1 MNFGFSGADAAGSNT
16 RNIVSENRRA
26 SESQR
31 ILVTDIIS
39 EGPIAGLCEGGKSV
53 FVNNDPVHA
62 INLTNFVAPQAQTCT
77 VTSGQNTVTVNLNNT
92 DFAETYNSEFGKRYL
107 TLWGAYGPIFCT
119 SGTEP
124 QPAETFTYSETDYG
138 VVQNGW
144 FLPLTRVSG
153 TALQTSFNRK
163 SSGNWADVKSVQ
175 ITDTAVR
182 ANLTTASGTVIRGV
196 VGDIPSNGANTL
208 TFYSKDSRLM
218 TNLFQASDHDGS
230 SQHRIFLHLYLEIAS
245 ISGNTITLAN
255 NAPTS
260 FSGRFGIT
268 APQRVTSGTSAGTAA
283 AKAHKYPGTQ
293 FQFNT
298 GRFDQEPLTSLDG
311 AEGTSSVTLT
321 SISTT
326 ALEKDAAA
334 IITGTGTQQSL
345 IDEVK
350 ILIAYPQGLYSIDE
364 GNGKRFSAAAAYKVE
379 LAVIN
384 SETDLETF
392 NIVPGNASFNGVS
405 VFTNEGWNESS
416 TTYQFRISLE
426 DFQPFSSFKIRIT
439 RLTNHDFNVE
449 NGTTQIGSLQPT
461 GKNDHKIVGTAQIQA
476 VTGLIREKLNF
487 AYTAYANMQFWSK
500 TFNQMPQRTYECF
513 GLKVQV
519 PSNYVT
525 REEGDGINSKYTRNV
540 STGAV
545 ETTPQF
551 WDGNFRDELVY
562 TDNPAWVFYDILT
575 NNRYGLGDYLEAED
589 IDKYSLYKI
598 ARHCDE
604 LVPDGKGG
612 QEPRFRANLYLTKGA
627 DAYKVMKD
635 FATIFRGMLYW
646 ADSKFFAVI
655 DERKEPIFN
664 FSRSNVIDGQFSYQ
678 TTGDKTRVN
687 QVVVSWNNP
696 DGDYKLEPLIV
707 EDRENQIRTNRIRT
721 EKAVAF
727 GCTSFGQA
735 LRYGRW
741 KLWTSINQTEIVT
754 FTSSIDASFLTP
766 GDIINVHDDVDYEI
780 PFSGRMSS
788 YNAGT
793 PSITLDRSINTHFS
807 GGFTYD
813 IAIILPKRTILLNQ
827 DSATIQT
834 SGGAVS
840 KSRGDEI
847 TEAKVEGAVKTLV
860 HSTTGTVN
868 GAVNNSKSVTL
879 DSSNS
884 LITIGDTITGA
895 GIDRAITVENIS
907 GTSLTLSV
915 AQTIADN
922 ATLTFENPNTTQQ
935 NILSATDNSNNPLN
949 LQYEESTIVEE
960 RTLTTGSTTTSDGK
974 DTIPL
979 SSAFSATPVS
989 GAVWAIKQI
998 PTGGTTPSAASCKEY
1013 KILSIAEGNKNEYTI
1028 TAVEYYEA
1036 KFSAVDDEE
1045 FLIEVDDP
1053 LTPPEKVEEVPMP
1066 KNLRILREPK
1076 HQQPGEEFTLMWD
1089 APDPLGT
1096 TGVSTTYE
1104 HLAEFE
1110 ITHSFGEEVAPSPII
1125 EDAETRSRH
1134 FEFVP
1139 NGRHT
1144 LGVRTISGR
1153 GRKSARAVIEIQVDD
1168 MFDGEFERVWGGIV
1182 RGGFSSQDISVSNSG
1197 SDKGTLRFN
1206 NDDFV
1211 AAPFHDPQLAK
1222 RNTTADANSF
1232 SLDLTPL
1239 ANGSY
1244 PQQSG
1249 PNNEF
1254 DWGYAFMDFSK
1265 LDASNPNADAI
1276 KLVAYKRDTTLDLTY
1291 WYDVTKFLADANSIW
1306 TSVGNV
1312 SVTQGSPKVTASSD
1326 IFSNLK
1332 VPEAI
1337 KIGSAFGAKVAYV
1350 ESGTVLFLDRSW
1362 TAASATGQALSK
1374 QELDIDFKDDF
1385 IITPVSYHAAGTD
1398 DDGNSGSYGRGGTQG
1413 NSFLTVLPE
1422 LDKVGRAIVVDSD
1435 VQFLEY
1441 NAAEAQQ
1448 NAADIN
1454 LTLQAV
1460 GFEEAQ
1466 FQVTG
1471 TGFNSVSTAASSFE
1485 FADLTVVNN
1494 KVTIKVHETDDQ
1506 ASIAYNSAAPLSFT
1520 ITAREKQFPNN
1531 TNRQVTAT
1539 YNIGKIREGT
1549 QGNSTALVYLYKNST
1564 SALTSSDIDSNFPT
1578 VTVALSGTGAGTITA
1593 ISSGS
1598 ISGAGQIASTGWHK
1612 TPQTPG
1618 TGEKAYVVAAT
1629 ANGTGTSDT
1638 IDFGEWSDPV
1648 QFSGADGA
1656 SGFSSATV
1664 EIFKLSTSAG
1674 GSTTTPDQALTY
1686 KFSDGTLKNSSGVAQ
1701 NTAGNVAGFNG
1712 WRTVA
1717 PTPNNTEKYL
1727 YKRTAAAIATTLST
1741 PANTTDSIATN
1752 DWSDAV
1758 LIAQLISGVDGA
1770 AGKRNFVGTLFY
1782 GVGVVDANQ
1791 DGTPDSGAPA
1801 LPSGSITYTFADSSF
1816 SGGTM
1821 NNWSFTSPTFDP
1833 FNNSDQK
1840 LLWYACT
1847 VTAEENTAGGGTSS
1861 GSNLTF
1867 TNRHIVH
1874 SFSGVVAFTDLSA
1887 SSGSTVIHGSRIT
1900 TGTIAGPGYNSSS
1913 NGGSGVRLVLD
1924 TTSLGTNDK
1933 VFDLTT
1939 GTTSKFSI
1947 TKGGSLNLAGGIF
1960 TGANTLDGT
1969 GATLV
1974 VGSSS
1979 GGESVTIDGQNQRIT
1994 INDGSDDRVKLG
2006 KLT

>member
-1 MNFGFSGADAAGSNT
+1 MVMGWSGADVGT
-16 RNIVSENRRA
+16 RNATVSENRRV
-26 SESQR
+26 SQSQR
-31 ILVTDIIS
+31 ILVTDVIS

-53 FVNNDPVHA
+53 LVNNDPVHA
-62 INLTNFVAPQAQTCT
+62 VNLTNFVAPQGQTCT
-77 VTSGQNTVTVNLNNT
+77 VTSGQNTVTVNKNNT
-92 DFAETYNSEFGKRYL
+92 SFDESISSEYGKRYL
-107 TLWGAYGPIFCT
+107 TLWGAYGTIFLT
-119 SGTEP
+119 ASSAP
-124 QPAETFTYSETDYG
+124 QPAETYNQNDESGAAQHEI
-138 VVQNGW
+138 VQNGW
-144 FLPLTRVSG
+144 FMDFTRTSG

-163 SSGNWADVKSVQ
+163 TTGNWAEVRSLQ
-175 ITDTAVR
+175 IQDTTVR
-182 ANLTTASGTVIRGV
+182 ATITTARGIKVRGV
-196 VGDIPSNGANTL
+196 IGEITNGGNTL
-208 TFYSKDSRLM
+208 RFFSKDSRLLHH
-218 TNLFQASDHDGS
+218 LFKTSDYNGS
-230 SQHRIFLHLYLEIAS
+230 TSHRLILTLYLEIAS
-245 ISGNTITLAN
+245 MTDSTITLVN
-255 NAPTS
+255 NAPVS

-268 APQRVTSGTSAGTAA
+268 APQKAVVGTNSAEPA

-293 FQFNT
+293 FQFNPGT
-298 GRFDQEPLTSLDG
+298 VDQEPLTTLDG
-311 AEGTSSVTLT
+311 NEGTSSVALT
-321 SISTT
+321 SLSTSV
-326 ALEKDAAA
+326 LEKDSPA
-334 IITGTGTQQSL
+334 IITASGTQQSL

-350 ILIAYPQGLYSIDE
+350 ILIAYPQGLYTVDE
-364 GNGKRFSAAAAYKVE
+364 GNGKRFSAAAVYKIE
-379 LAVIN
+379 LAVQRSGN
-384 SETDLETF
+384 TLEQF
-392 NIVPGNASFNGVS
+392 NVVPGNASYNGVS
-405 VFTNEGWNESS
+405 VFTNEGWAESAA
-416 TTYQFRISLE
+416 TFQFRISLE

-439 RLTNHDFNVE
+439 RLTNHDFNVA
-449 NGTTQIGSLQPT
+449 NGSTSVGSLLPT
-461 GKNDHKIVGTAQIQA
+461 GQDDHKIVGTAQIQA

-487 AYTAYANMQFWSK
+487 AHTAYANMQFWSK
-500 TFNQMPQRTYECF
+500 TFNQMPNRTYECF
-513 GLKVQV
+513 GLKVKV

-525 REEGDGINSKYTRNV
+525 REENNGISSAYTRNV
-540 STGAV
+540 STGAI

-562 TDNPAWVFYDILT
+562 TNNPAWVFYDILT
-575 NNRYGLGDYLEAED
+575 NNRYGLGDYLESQD

-604 LVPDGKGG
+604 LVPDGKGA
-612 QEPRFRANLYLTKGA
+612 QEPRFTANLYLTKGV

-664 FSRSNVIDGQFSYQ
+664 FSRSNIIDGQFSYQ

-696 DGDYKLEPLIV
+696 EGDYKLEPLIV
-707 EDRENQIRTNRIRT
+707 EDRENQILTNRVRT

-727 GCTSFGQA
+727 GCTSYGQA

-780 PFSGRMSS
+780 PFSGRMSA
-788 YNAGT
+788 YNAGA
-793 PSITLDRSINTHFS
+793 PSITLDRSVSADFS

-827 DSATIQT
+827 DAATIQT
-834 SGGAVS
+834 SGGTAN

-847 TEAKVEGAVKTLV
+847 TEAKVAGVVKTLI
-860 HSTTGTVN
+860 HSTTATVN
-868 GAVNNSKSVTL
+868 GAVSNSATVTL
-879 DSSNS
+879 DSANS
-884 LITIGDTITGA
+884 LIAIGDTITGA
-895 GIDRAITVENIS
+895 GIDRHITVKNIS
-907 GTSLTLSV
+907 GTTLTLPSD
-915 AQTIADN
+915 APQTIADGV
-922 ATLTFENPNTTQQ
+922 TLTFENPNTTQQ

-960 RTLTTGSTTTSDGK
+960 RTLTTGSTSTSGGK

-979 SSAFSATPVS
+979 SSAFSVAPVS

-1013 KILSIAEGNKNEYTI
+1013 KILSIGESNKNEYSI
-1028 TAVEYYEA
+1028 TAVEYYES

-1053 LTPPEKVEEVPMP
+1053 LTPPEKVEEVPIP

-1076 HQQPGEEFTLMWD
+1076 HQQPGEELTLMWD
-1089 APDPLGT
+1089 APDPVGT
-1096 TGVSTTYE
+1096 TGVSTFYE

-1110 ITHSFGEEVAPSPII
+1110 ITHSFGEEVAPTPII
-1125 EDAETRSRH
+1125 VDAEARSRH

-1144 LGVRTISGR
+1144 LGVRTISGK
-1153 GRKSARAVIEIQVDD
+1153 GRKSSRAVIEIQVDD
-1168 MFDGEFERVWGGIV
+1168 MFDGEFQRVWGGIV
-1182 RGGFSSQDISVSNSG
+1182 RGGFSSQDVSISNSG
-1197 SDKGTLRFN
+1197 GDKGTLRFN

-1239 ANGSY
+1239 ANANY

-1249 PNNEF
+1249 PGDAY

-1265 LDASNPNADAI
+1265 LDASNPNADAL

-1291 WYDVTKFLADANSIW
+1291 WYDVTKFLANANNIW

-1312 SVTQGSPKVTASSD
+1312 NVTQGSPKVTASSS
-1326 IFSNLK
+1326 IFSSLK
-1332 VPEAI
+1332 VPESL
-1337 KIGSAFGAKVAYV
+1337 KIGTAFGAKVAYV
-1350 ESGTVLFLDRSW
+1350 ESGTVLYLDRSW

-1374 QELDIDFKDDF
+1374 QELDIDYKNDF
-1385 IITPVSYHAAGTD
+1385 IISPVSYHAAGTD
-1398 DDGNSGSYGRGGTQG
+1398 DDGSSGSYGRGGIEG
-1413 NSFLTVLPE
+1413 NSFLTVVPE
-1422 LDKVGRAIVVDSD
+1422 LDKVGRAIVVSSD
-1435 VQFLEY
+1435 TQFLEY

-1448 NAADIN
+1448 SAADIN

-1471 TGFNSVSTAASSFE
+1471 TGFNAVSTAASSFE

-1494 KVTIKVHETDDQ
+1494 KVSIKVHETDDQ
-1506 ASIAYNSAAPLSFT
+1506 ASIAYNNAAPLSFT

-1564 SALTSSDIDSNFPT
+1564 TTLDGTDIDSNFPT
-1578 VTVALSGTGAGTITA
+1578 VTVALSGTGAGTITG

-1629 ANGTGTSDT
+1629 ANGTGTSDD
-1638 IDFGEWSDPV
+1638 IAFGEWSDPV

-1656 SGFSSATV
+1656 QGAAGLNAATV
-1664 EIFKLSTSAG
+1664 EIFKLSTSG
-1674 GSTTTPDQALTY
+1674 GGATTKPDQTLTY
-1686 KFSDGTLKNSSGVAQ
+1686 TFADGTLKNSSGVAQ
-1701 NTAGNVAGFNG
+1701 NTAGNIAGFNG

-1717 PTPNNTEKYL
+1717 PNPSGTSIYL
-1727 YKRTAAAIATTLST
+1727 YKRTAAAIA
-1741 PANTTDSIATN
+1741 NTATDSIATN

-1758 LIAQLISGVDGA
+1758 LIAQLVTGGQGQTGDAGLRTIQGYLFYESTGTSAPAAPTGTNTYQFSNGKVSGSQINDSGTTNVWRNTPRPQDPTAGTTQWTIRYYGTEA
-1770 AGKRNFVGTLFY
+1770 AANSSSITVAFSTSNGVSYTNFTGVVTFSGGTL
-1782 GVGVVDANQ
+1782 Q
-1791 DGTPDSGAPA
+1791 DGSGNSFNTTTIDGGTIKTGRISSQDTNSNYGTDSDGNFATSGTHFDLANGRIRSKDFYIDSSGAKFKGTIQA
-1801 LPSGSITYTFADSSF
+1801 SSF
-1816 SGGTM
+1816 SGT
-1821 NNWSFTSPTFDP
+1821 NN
-1833 FNNSDQK
+1833 
-1840 LLWYACT
+1840 
-1847 VTAEENTAGGGTSS
+1847 
-1861 GSNLTF
+1861 
-1867 TNRHIVH
+1867 
-1874 SFSGVVAFTDLSA
+1874 
-1887 SSGSTVIHGSRIT
+1887 IT
-1900 TGTIAGPGYNSSS
+1900 
-1913 NGGSGVRLVLD
+1913 GSG
-1924 TTSLGTNDK
+1924 N
-1933 VFDLTT
+1933 
-1939 GTTSKFSI
+1939 
-1947 TKGGSLNLAGGIF
+1947 
-1960 TGANTLDGT
+1960 
-1969 GATLV
+1969 TLV
-1974 VGSSS
+1974 VGS
-1979 GGESVTIDGQNQRIT
+1979 GTGSVTVDGANQRIT
-1994 INDGSDDRVKLG
+1994 INDGTDDRVKLG
-2006 KLT
+2006 KLN

>member
-1 MNFGFSGADAAGSNT
+1 MAKGRGGADTGTKTSSGT
-16 RNIVSENRRA
+16 TSIVSENRRA

-31 ILVTDIIS
+31 ILVTDVIS

-62 INLTNFVAPQAQTCT
+62 INLTNFVAPQGQTCT
-77 VTSGQNTVTVNLNNT
+77 VTSGQNTVTVNENNT
-92 DFAETYNSEFGKRYL
+92 TFGESLSSEYGKRYL
-107 TLWGAYGPIFCT
+107 TLWGAYGSILLT
-119 SGTEP
+119 SNSAP
-124 QPAETFTYSETDYG
+124 QPAEYFNTDTENGESQYEM
-138 VVQNGW
+138 VQNGW
-144 FLPLTRVSG
+144 FMDFTRTSG
-153 TALQTSFNRK
+153 AALQTSFNRK
-163 SSGNWADVKSVQ
+163 TTGNWAEVKSLQ
-175 ITDTAVR
+175 IQDTTVR
-182 ANLTTASGTVIRGV
+182 ATITTARGIKVRGV
-196 VGDIPSNGANTL
+196 IGNITNGGNTL
-208 TFYSKDSRLM
+208 RFYSKDSRLLHH
-218 TNLFQASDHDGS
+218 LFKTSDYNGS
-230 SQHRIFLHLYLEIAS
+230 TTHKLILTLYLEIAS
-245 ISGNTITLAN
+245 ISGSTITLVN
-255 NAPTS
+255 NAPIS

-268 APQRVTSGTSAGTAA
+268 APQRVVAGTNSGQVST
-283 AKAHKYPGTQ
+283 KTHKYPGTQ
-293 FQFNT
+293 FQFNPGT
-298 GRFDQEPLTSLDG
+298 VEQEPLSTLDG
-311 AEGTSSVTLT
+311 NEGTSSVTLT

-350 ILIAYPQGLYSIDE
+350 ILIAYPQGLYTIDE
-364 GNGKRFSAAAAYKVE
+364 GNGKKFSAAAVYKVE
-379 LAVIN
+379 VAVQRSGN
-384 SETDLETF
+384 TLEQF
-392 NIVPGNASFNGVS
+392 EVVPGNANYNGVS
-405 VFTNEGWNESS
+405 VFTNEGWNESA
-416 TTYQFRISLE
+416 TTYQLQISLE

-449 NGTTQIGSLQPT
+449 NGSTAIGSLLPT
-461 GKNDHKIVGTAQIQA
+461 GEDEHKIVGQAVVQA

-487 AYTAYANMQFWSK
+487 AHTAYANMQFWSK

-513 GLKVQV
+513 GLKVKV

-525 REEGDGINSKYTRNV
+525 REENNGINSAYTRNV
-540 STGAV
+540 STGAI
-545 ETTPQF
+545 ENTPQF
-551 WDGNFRDELVY
+551 WDGNFRDELIY

-575 NNRYGLGDYLEAED
+575 NDRYGLGDYLQSED

-612 QEPRFRANLYLTKGA
+612 QEPRFRANLYLTKA
-627 DAYKVMKD
+627 TDAYKVMKD

-655 DERKEPIFN
+655 DERKQPIFN
-664 FSRSNVIDGQFSYQ
+664 FSRSNVIEGQFSYQ

-707 EDRENQIRTNRIRT
+707 EDRENQILTNRIRT

-727 GCTSFGQA
+727 GCTSYGQA

-741 KLWTSINQTEIVT
+741 KLWTSINQTEVVSFAT
-754 FTSSIDASFLTP
+754 SIDASFLTP

-780 PFSGRMSS
+780 PFSGRMSA
-788 YNAGT
+788 YNAGA
-793 PSITLDRSINTHFS
+793 PSITLDRSVNAHFS
-807 GGFTYD
+807 AGFTYD
-813 IAIILPKRTILLNQ
+813 IAVIIPKRTILLNQ

-834 SGGAVS
+834 SGGTAN

-847 TEAKVEGAVKTLV
+847 TEAKVAGVVKTLV

-868 GAVNNSKSVTL
+868 GPVSNSTSVTL

-895 GIDRAITVENIS
+895 GIDRNITVGDIS
-907 GTSLTLSV
+907 GTTLTLS
-915 AQTIADN
+915 APQTIADDV
-922 ATLTFENPNTTQQ
+922 TLTFENPNTTQQ

-960 RTLTTGSTTTSDGK
+960 RTLTTGSTSTSDGK

-979 SSAFSATPVS
+979 SSAFSVAPVS

-998 PTGGTTPSAASCKEY
+998 PTGSTTPSAASCKEY
-1013 KILSIAEGNKNEYTI
+1013 KILSITETNKSEYGI
-1028 TAVEYYEA
+1028 VAVEYYES

-1053 LTPPEKVEEVPMP
+1053 LNPPEKVEEVPMP

-1076 HQQPGEEFTLMWD
+1076 HQQPGEELTLMWD
-1089 APDPLGT
+1089 APDPVGT
-1096 TGVSTTYE
+1096 TGVSTSYE

-1110 ITHSFGEEVAPSPII
+1110 ITHSFGKEVAPSPEI
-1125 EDAETRSRH
+1125 EDADARSRH
-1134 FEFVP
+1134 YEFVP

-1153 GRKSARAVIEIQVDD
+1153 GRKSARAIIEIQVDD

-1182 RGGFSSQDISVSNSG
+1182 RGGFSSQNVSVSNSG

-1211 AAPFHDPQLAK
+1211 AAPFRDPQLAK

-1239 ANGSY
+1239 ANANY
-1244 PQQSG
+1244 PTQSG

-1276 KLVAYKRDTTLDLTY
+1276 KLVQYKRDTTLDITY
-1291 WYDVTKFLADANSIW
+1291 WYDVTKFLTNADSIF

-1312 SVTQGSPKVTASSD
+1312 SVTQGSVKVTASSS

-1332 VPEAI
+1332 VPETI
-1337 KIGSAFGAKVAYV
+1337 KIGTGFAAKVAYV
-1350 ESGTVLFLDRSW
+1350 ESGTELYLDRPW

-1374 QELDIDFKDDF
+1374 QELDIDYKNDF

-1398 DDGNSGSYGRGGTQG
+1398 DDGSSGRYGLGGGNGG

-1441 NAAEAQQ
+1441 NASEAQQ
-1448 NAADIN
+1448 NASDIN
-1454 LTLQAV
+1454 LTLQAL
-1460 GFEEAQ
+1460 GFEEAE

-1494 KVTIKVHETDDQ
+1494 KVSIKIHETDDQ
-1506 ASIAYNSAAPLSFT
+1506 ATIAYNSAAPLSFT

-1539 YNIGKIREGT
+1539 YNIGKIREGS
-1549 QGNSTALVYLYKNST
+1549 QGNSTALVYLYKNAT
-1564 SALTSSDIDSNFPT
+1564 TAITSSDIDSNFPT
-1578 VTVALSGTGAGTITA
+1578 VTVTLTGTGAGTITA

-1612 TPQTPG
+1612 TPQALG

-1629 ANGTGTSDT
+1629 ANGTGSTDT
-1638 IDFGEWSDPV
+1638 IAFGEWSDPV
-1648 QFSGADGA
+1648 QFTGSDGLNA
-1656 SGFSSATV
+1656 ATV
-1664 EIFKLSTSAG
+1664 ELFQLTNSASAPNDPSG
-1674 GSTTTPDQALTY
+1674 DLTY
-1686 KFSDGTLKNSSGVAQ
+1686 TFATGVVSGSNFNNWTQTASS
-1701 NTAGNVAGFNG
+1701 
-1712 WRTVA
+1712 
-1717 PTPNNTEKYL
+1717 PTSSNKYL
-1727 YKRTAAAIATTLST
+1727 WKITAAAISSEDTDTIANSEWST
-1741 PANTTDSIATN
+1741 AILA
-1752 DWSDAV
+1752 
-1758 LIAQLISGVDGA
+1758 AQFGAEGA
-1770 AGKRNFVGTLFY
+1770 AGLRTIQGYLFY
-1782 GVGVVDANQ
+1782 ESTGTSAPAKPSGNLYQFSNGLVSGTGINDAGTTNVWRNTPRPQDPTAGTTQWTIRYYGTEASAGSSSISVAYSTNSGVSYTNFTGVVTFNG
-1791 DGTPDSGAPA
+1791 GTFS
-1801 LPSGSITYTFADSSF
+1801 
-1816 SGGTM
+1816 SGGSAVF
-1821 NNWSFTSPTFDP
+1821 NSTSIDGA
-1833 FNNSDQK
+1833 N
-1840 LLWYACT
+1840 
-1847 VTAEENTAGGGTSS
+1847 
-1861 GSNLTF
+1861 
-1867 TNRHIVH
+1867 
-1874 SFSGVVAFTDLSA
+1874 
-1887 SSGSTVIHGSRIT
+1887 IT
-1900 TGTIAGPGYNSSS
+1900 TGRISSA
-1913 NGGSGVRLVLD
+1913 SGNYGTD
-1924 TTSLGTNDK
+1924 SDGNFATSGTH
-1933 VFDLTT
+1933 FDLTNGRIRSPDFFIDSSGAKFK
-1939 GTTSKFSI
+1939 GTIQASNLIGTNNIS
-1947 TKGGSLNLAGGIF
+1947 GSGN
-1960 TGANTLDGT
+1960 
-1969 GATLV
+1969 TLV
-1974 VGSSS
+1974 VGSSA
-1979 GGESVTIDGQNQRIT
+1979 GGESVTIDGANQRIT

-2006 KLT
+2006 KLTG

>member
-1 MNFGFSGADAAGSNT
+1 MYFGFSGADAAGGRG
-16 RNIVSENRRA
+16 RNFVAENRRA

-62 INLTNFVAPQAQTCT
+62 INLTNFVAPQGQTCT
-77 VTSGQNTVTVNLNNT
+77 VTSGQNTVSVNLNNT

-163 SSGNWADVKSVQ
+163 SSANWADVKSVQ

-182 ANLTTASGTVIRGV
+182 ANLTTASGKVIRGV
-196 VGDIPSNGANTL
+196 IGDIPSNGANTL
-208 TFYSKDSRLM
+208 TFYSKDSRLL
-218 TNLFQASDHDGS
+218 THLFQASDHDGS

-245 ISGNTITLAN
+245 ISGTTITLAN
-255 NAPTS
+255 NAPIS

-268 APQRVTSGTSAGTAA
+268 SPQRITSGTNAGTAA

-293 FQFNT
+293 FQFNS

-311 AEGTSSVTLT
+311 VEGTSSVTLT

-326 ALEKDAAA
+326 SLEKDAPA

-350 ILIAYPQGLYSIDE
+350 IVIAYPQGLYTIDE
-364 GNGKRFSAAAAYKVE
+364 GNGKRFSAAVVYKVE

-392 NIVPGNASFNGVS
+392 NVVPGNASFNGVS
-405 VFTNEGWNESS
+405 VFTNEGWVESS
-416 TTYQFRISLE
+416 ATFQFRISLE

-439 RLTNHDFNVE
+439 RLTNHDFNIE
-449 NGTTQIGSLQPT
+449 NGSTSIGSLQPT
-461 GKNDHKIVGTAQIQA
+461 GDTDHKIVGTAQIQA
-476 VTGLIREKLNF
+476 VTGVIKEKLNF

-500 TFNQMPQRTYECF
+500 TFNQMPERTYECF

-540 STGAV
+540 STGAI

-575 NNRYGLGDYLEAED
+575 NDRYGLGDYLETQD

-612 QEPRFRANLYLTKGA
+612 QEPRFRANLYLTKGV

-707 EDRENQIRTNRIRT
+707 EDRENQIKTNRIRT

-727 GCTSFGQA
+727 GCTSYGQA

-834 SGGAVS
+834 SGGTVS

-847 TEAKVEGAVKTLV
+847 TEAKVAGVVKTLV

-868 GAVNNSKSVTL
+868 GAVNNSTSVTL

-895 GIDRAITVENIS
+895 GIDRAITVANIS
-907 GTSLTLSV
+907 GTSLTLST

-979 SSAFSATPVS
+979 SAAFSATPVS
-989 GAVWAIKQI
+989 GAVWAVKQI

-1013 KILSIAEGNKNEYTI
+1013 KILSIAESNKNEYTI
-1028 TAVEYYEA
+1028 TAVEYYES

-1045 FLIEVDDP
+1045 FLIAVDDP

-1076 HQQPGEEFTLMWD
+1076 HQQPGEELTLMWD
-1089 APDPLGT
+1089 SPDPVGT

-1110 ITHSFGEEVAPSPII
+1110 ITHSFGEEVAPTPII
-1125 EDAETRSRH
+1125 VDAEARSRH

-1153 GRKSARAVIEIQVDD
+1153 GRKSARAIIEIQVDD
-1168 MFDGEFERVWGGIV
+1168 MFDGEFQRVWGGIV
-1182 RGGFSSQDISVSNSG
+1182 RGGFSSQDVSISNSG
-1197 SDKGTLRFN
+1197 SDKGTFRFN

-1222 RNTTADANSF
+1222 RNTTADADSF

-1239 ANGSY
+1239 ANANY

-1249 PNNEF
+1249 PGNAY
-1254 DWGYAFMDFSK
+1254 DWGYVFMDFSE
-1265 LDASNPNADAI
+1265 LDASNPNANAL

-1291 WYDVTKFLADANSIW
+1291 WYDVTKFLTNANNIW

-1312 SVTQGSPKVTASSD
+1312 NVTQGSPKVTASSD

-1332 VPEAI
+1332 VPESL
-1337 KIGSAFGAKVAYV
+1337 KIGTAFGAKVAYV
-1350 ESGTVLFLDRSW
+1350 ESGTVLYLDRSW

-1374 QELDIDFKDDF
+1374 QELDIDYKNDF
-1385 IITPVSYHAAGTD
+1385 IVSPVSYHAAGTD
-1398 DDGNSGSYGRGGTQG
+1398 DDGSSGSYGRGGLEG

-1441 NAAEAQQ
+1441 NASEAQQ
-1448 NAADIN
+1448 NASDIN

-1460 GFEEAQ
+1460 GFEEAE

-1485 FADLTVVNN
+1485 FADLTVTNN
-1494 KVTIKVHETDDQ
+1494 KVSIKIHETDDQ
-1506 ASIAYNSAAPLSFT
+1506 ATIAYNSAAPLSFT

-1539 YNIGKIREGT
+1539 YNIGKIREGS
-1549 QGNSTALVYLYKNST
+1549 QGNSTAVVYLYKNST
-1564 SALTSSDIDSNFPT
+1564 SALTSSDIGSSFPT
-1578 VTVALSGTGAGTITA
+1578 VTVTLSGTNAGTITA

-1598 ISGAGQIASTGWHK
+1598 ISGAGQIGTTGWHK
-1612 TPQTPG
+1612 SPQTLG
-1618 TGEKAYVVAAT
+1618 TNEKQYIVAAT
-1629 ANGTGTSDT
+1629 ANGTGSTDT
-1638 IDFGEWSDPV
+1638 IAFGEWSDPV
-1648 QFSGADGA
+1648 QFSGTPGQDGL
-1656 SGFSSATV
+1656 SSATV
-1664 EIFKLSTSAG
+1664 ELFQLTNSTSAPADPTG
-1674 GSTTTPDQALTY
+1674 DLTY
-1686 KFSDGTLKNSSGVAQ
+1686 TFSTGLITSSGNLNNWTQ
-1701 NTAGNVAGFNG
+1701 TASS
-1712 WRTVA
+1712 
-1717 PTPNNTEKYL
+1717 PTSSNKYL
-1727 YKRTAAAIATTLST
+1727 WKITAAAIATTLST
-1741 PANTTDSIATN
+1741 PANTTDTIAAN
-1752 DWSDAV
+1752 DWSTAI
-1758 LIAQLISGVDGA
+1758 LAAQFGSQGQDGV
-1770 AGKRNFVGTLFY
+1770 AGKRTFVGTLFY
-1782 GVGVVDANQ
+1782 TVGVVDANQ
-1791 DGTPDSGAPA
+1791 DGTPDSGAPT
-1801 LPSGSITYTFADSSF
+1801 LPSGSITYTFSTAAF
-1816 SGGTM
+1816 SGGNM
-1821 NNWSFTSPTFDP
+1821 NNWAFASPTFAP
-1833 FNNSDQK
+1833 FNGSDQK

-1847 VTAEENTAGGGTSS
+1847 VTAEEDTSGGGTAS

-1874 SFSGVVAFTDLSA
+1874 SFTGVVAFTDLSA

-1900 TGTIAGPGYNSSS
+1900 TGRISSAS
-1913 NGGSGVRLVLD
+1913 GNYGTDSDGNFATSGTHLDLTNGRLRSPDFFIDASGASFGSGLIGGSTSSAWRVIGNRILGGGDSITATTDWPNSNVTLD
-1924 TTSLGTNDK
+1924 SANKRIVIRDVTDSSGNGTN
-1933 VFDLTT
+1933 
-1939 GTTSKFSI
+1939 
-1947 TKGGSLNLAGGIF
+1947 
-1960 TGANTLDGT
+1960 
-1969 GATLV
+1969 
-1974 VGSSS
+1974 
-1979 GGESVTIDGQNQRIT
+1979 
-1994 INDGSDDRVKLG
+1994 RVILG